1 MYQNNWKITEPHRWV
16 NKKDYRSL
24 TVEARR
30 EDRGREAMEYAKS
43 VCINNVYTGAG
54 CDVIGKFCDTP
65 GLHQQG
71 AMIRVA
77 IILKFSFLHS
87 VL

>member
-1 MYQNNWKITEPHRWV
+1 MRLPLEQHRAPAELIR
-16 NKKDYRSL
+16 K
-24 TVEARR
+24 TFEARR
-30 EDRGREAMEYAKS
+30 EDRGREAMEYANC
-43 VCINNVYTGAG
+43 VNNVYTGAG

-65 GLHQQG
+65 GLRQQG
-71 AMIRVA
+71 AMIRVE